1 MILLQ
6 ANRVNKRYDGV
17 EVLREASITVRAGDK
32 IGLVGPNGAGKSTLL
47 RILTGQEAP
56 DEGHVYVKSG
66 VELGYV
72 AQFVGRGE
80 DMRVYDFVA
89 EAKRPVQQLERE
101 LRELEAQMSSAA
113 LEEDAARFADI
124 AHLYEEKTRRFEAL
138 GGYQWEADVRRVLAG
153 LSFPREMYDLPISAL
168 SGGQRT
174 RLALARLLASRP
186 DVLLLDEPTNYLDMD
201 TLAWL
206 EDFLSHSEM
215 SLVVVSHDRYFL
227 DRVTRLTVA
236 LERGQTRA
244 YPGPY
249 RVYLEMR
256 AAEREEMWRRY
267 EAQQD
272 EIARMEAFIE
282 RNIARA
288 STHRRAQSRRR
299 MLERMERLERP
310 PGDDPS
316 LWMRFPVRRTSGEDV
331 LEVRDLAIGQGGQP
345 LARHISFRVQ
355 RGMRL
360 AILGPN
366 GVGKTTLL
374 RTLVGELPPLGGW
387 FRFGQGVDLGYYAQ
401 EDGGLPPD
409 ERVLDVVWNAS
420 PELDHTSV
428 RKLLAQFLFRG
439 EDVLKPVR
447 ALSGGEQSRL
457 RLCLLMQ
464 SGANVLVMDEPT
476 NHLDIPSKEAL
487 EAALEDYDGT
497 VIFVSHDR
505 YFIDKLA
512 THVAVLQPDGV
523 AWYIGN
529 YTDYVEKVMENERLR
544 RIEGA
549 EDGPEE
555 GEAGAGGTGSQET
568 SQASP
573 VRRRIRTSEARK
585 LEAEIAR
592 WEEAAHRM
600 EREMEQVAREQSE
613 AAVAQEVDRLRE
625 LDERYRRLEAEY
637 QRALEQWEAKSLELE
652 ELKKALE
659 AWRG

>member
-6 ANRVNKRYDGV
+6 ANRVKKSYDGM

-47 RILTGQEAP
+47 RILTGEEAP
-56 DEGHVYVKSG
+56 DEGSVYVKSG

-72 AQFVGRGE
+72 AQFIGRGD

-89 EAKRPVQQLERE
+89 EAKRPIQQLERE
-101 LRELEAQMSSAA
+101 LRELEAQMSDPA
-113 LEEDAARFADI
+113 LYEDEARFAEI
-124 AHLYEEKTRRFEAL
+124 AHLYEEKTRRFESL

-153 LSFPREMYDLPISAL
+153 LNFPRHMHDVPIATL

-174 RLALARLLASRP
+174 RLALARLLAARP

-206 EDFLSHSEM
+206 EDFLSHGEM
-215 SLVVVSHDRYFL
+215 SLVVISHDRYFL

-236 LERGQTRA
+236 LEGGQTRA

-299 MLERMERLERP
+299 MLERMERMERP
-310 PGDDPS
+310 PADDPS
-316 LWMRFPVRRTSGEDV
+316 LWMRFSARRTSGEDV
-331 LEVRDLAIGQGGQP
+331 LDVRDLAIGHRGQP
-345 LARHISFRVQ
+345 LARHINFRVQ

-366 GVGKTTLL
+366 GAGKTTLL
-374 RTLVGELPPLGGW
+374 RTLVGELRPIEGW
-387 FRFGQGVDLGYYAQ
+387 FRIGQGVDLGYYAQ

-409 ERVLDVVWNAS
+409 ERVIDVVWNTF
-420 PELDHTSV
+420 PDLDHTSV

-439 EDVLKPVR
+439 EDVLKPVG

-464 SGANVLVMDEPT
+464 SGANVLIMDEPT

-487 EAALEDYDGT
+487 EAALEEYDGT

-505 YFIDKLA
+505 YFIDQIA
-512 THVAVLQPDGV
+512 THVAVLNRDGV
-523 AWYIGN
+523 EWYIGN
-529 YTDYVEKVMENERLR
+529 YTDYMEKVMENERLR

-549 EDGPEE
+549 EDET
-555 GEAGAGGTGSQET
+555 EAGGGRTREV
-568 SQASP
+568 AEEP
-573 VRRRIRTSEARK
+573 PARRRIRSSEARK

-600 EREMEQVAREQSE
+600 EREMEQVAKDQSE
-613 AAVAQEVDRLRE
+613 AAVAQEIERLRD
-625 LDERYRRLEAEY
+625 LDARYRRLEAEY

-652 ELKKALE
+652 ELRKALE
-659 AWRG
+659 DWHG

>member
-6 ANRVNKRYDGV
+6 ANRVKKSYDGI
-17 EVLREASITVRAGDK
+17 EVLRGASITVRAGDK

-47 RILTGQEAP
+47 RILTGEEAP
-56 DEGHVYVKSG
+56 DEGSVYVKSG
-66 VELGYV
+66 VRLGYV
-72 AQFVGRGE
+72 AQFIGRGE

-89 EAKRPVQQLERE
+89 EAKRPIQQLERE
-101 LRELEAQMSSAA
+101 LRELEAQMSDPA
-113 LEEDAARFADI
+113 LYEDEARFADI

-138 GGYQWEADVRRVLAG
+138 GGYQWETDIRRVLAG
-153 LSFPREMYDLPISAL
+153 LNFPREMYDVPISAL

-174 RLALARLLASRP
+174 RLALARLLAARP

-206 EDFLSHSEM
+206 EDFLSHGEM
-215 SLVVVSHDRYFL
+215 SLVVISHDRYFL

-236 LERGQTRA
+236 LEGGQTRA

-299 MLERMERLERP
+299 MLERMERMERP
-310 PGDDPS
+310 PADDPS
-316 LWMRFPVRRTSGEDV
+316 LWMRFSVRRTSGEDV
-331 LEVRDLAIGQGGQP
+331 LEVRDLAIGHRGQA

-366 GVGKTTLL
+366 GAGKTTLL
-374 RTLVGELPPLGGW
+374 RTLVGELRPIEGW

-409 ERVLDVVWNAS
+409 ERVIDVVWNTF

-464 SGANVLVMDEPT
+464 SGANVLIMDEPT

-487 EAALEDYDGT
+487 EAALENYDGT

-505 YFIDKLA
+505 YFIDQIA
-512 THVAVLQPDGV
+512 THVAVLKPDGV
-523 AWYIGN
+523 EWYIGN
-529 YTDYVEKVMENERLR
+529 YTDYLEKVMENERLR

-549 EDGPEE
+549 EDEIEE
-555 GEAGAGGTGSQET
+555 GGGGTREV
-568 SQASP
+568 AEDP
-573 VRRRIRTSEARK
+573 PARRRIRSSEARK

-592 WEEAAHRM
+592 LEEAAHRM
-600 EREMEQVAREQSE
+600 EREMEQVAKEQSE
-613 AAVAQEVDRLRE
+613 AAVAQEIERLRE
-625 LDERYRRLEAEY
+625 LDARYRRLEADY
-637 QRALEQWEAKSLELE
+637 QHALEQWEAKSLELE
-652 ELKKALE
+652 ELRKALE
-659 AWRG
+659 DWHG

>member
-6 ANRVNKRYDGV
+6 ANRVKKSYDGM

-47 RILTGQEAP
+47 RILTGEEAP
-56 DEGHVYVKSG
+56 DEGSMYVKNG
-66 VELGYV
+66 VRLGYV

-89 EAKRPVQQLERE
+89 EAKRPIQQLERE
-101 LRELEAQMSSAA
+101 LRELEAQMSDPA
-113 LEEDAARFADI
+113 LYEDEARFAEI
-124 AHLYEEKTRRFEAL
+124 AHLYEEKTRRFESL

-153 LSFPREMYDLPISAL
+153 LNFPRDMHDVPIATL

-174 RLALARLLASRP
+174 RLALARLLAARP

-206 EDFLSHSEM
+206 EDFLSHGEM
-215 SLVVVSHDRYFL
+215 SLVVISHDRYFL

-236 LERGQTRA
+236 LEGGRTRA

-299 MLERMERLERP
+299 MLERMERMERP
-310 PGDDPS
+310 AADDPS
-316 LWMRFPVRRTSGEDV
+316 LWMRFSARRTSGEDV
-331 LEVRDLAIGQGGQP
+331 LDVRDLAIGHRGQP
-345 LARHISFRVQ
+345 LARHINFRVQ

-366 GVGKTTLL
+366 GAGKTTLL
-374 RTLVGELPPLGGW
+374 RTLVGELRPIEGW

-409 ERVLDVVWNAS
+409 EQVIDVVWNTF
-420 PELDHTSV
+420 PDLDHTSV

-464 SGANVLVMDEPT
+464 SGANVLIMDEPT

-487 EAALEDYDGT
+487 EAALEEYDGT

-505 YFIDKLA
+505 YFIDQIA
-512 THVAVLQPDGV
+512 THVAVLTRDGV
-523 AWYIGN
+523 EWYIGN
-529 YTDYVEKVMENERLR
+529 YTDYMEKVMENERLR

-549 EDGPEE
+549 EDET
-555 GEAGAGGTGSQET
+555 EAGGGGTREV
-568 SQASP
+568 AEEP
-573 VRRRIRTSEARK
+573 PARRRIRSSEARK

-600 EREMEQVAREQSE
+600 EREMEQVAKDQSE
-613 AAVAQEVDRLRE
+613 AAVAQDIERLRD
-625 LDERYRRLEAEY
+625 LDARYRRLEAEY

-652 ELKKALE
+652 ELRQALE
-659 AWRG
+659 DWHG